1 MEGAFFRRLRSEL
14 QLGYAVFCGFRQFGG
29 QGGLVFAVQSPSA
42 TAGEL
47 LDHIE
52 AFLESFAG
60 QLDDQ
65 PTRASL
71 PAVRRRG
78 SDIRRH
84 AEANWQALL
93 AGCDAGHP
101 VAVAAAM
108 AQLDSEALRLQLRA
122 LRAADGGWIVVANA
136 DAADT
141 RWHSR

>member
-1 MEGAFFRRLRSEL
+1 APPG
-14 QLGYAVFCGFRQFGG
+14 
-29 QGGLVFAVQSPSA
+29 
-42 TAGEL
+42 
-47 LDHIE
+47 
-52 AFLESFAG
+52 
-60 QLDDQ
+60 
-65 PTRASL
+65 
-71 PAVRRRG
+71 G

>member
-1 MEGAFFRRLRSEL
+1 MKA
-14 QLGYAVFCGFRQFGG
+14 
-29 QGGLVFAVQSPSA
+29 SPSA

-47 LDHIE
+47 LRHIE

-65 PTRASL
+65 PTRASQASGA
-71 PAVRRRG
+71 PPGG